1 MKKYKVMMVA
11 VLGIIALLL
20 SFGPMPVA
28 TTVGQETNELG
39 SVNISGKV
47 GGGGIGG
54 MGEVSSVSM
63 SGVASGI
70 EHYVDMGKGLEEPC
84 WPWRECM
91 VFGADLGTPDAN
103 DWNCIPEIIG
113 RTDSFD
119 LSTITPNHDVAIALI
134 VFYDLDSELDVT
146 FRWYRNRDNK
156 LIYQSWYTIPEPCEE
171 CYVYGYIGYAP
182 EEIWENGNYHLHI
195 IWSPSDFRVLDFEI
209 EGIPPP
215 LERYAPVLYF
225 HPEED
230 YYTDSIY
237 SMLNES
243 DLMFRWNNGSREL
256 NLSGPVDQSQLPGP
270 NNTGKHYLDM
280 WNATPAPLGESW
292 RAEKPDPDRFTD
304 YPFTVYGRQVE
315 VDNYIVLQYWFFY
328 PYNNW
333 KNCHEGDW
341 ERIQIICDKDTETPI
356 DVTFGQ
362 HHGGKTYPWDD
373 IVDVGLIAETHP
385 KVFPAVGS
393 HASYPDVGSY
403 YMIVGYDYTS
413 DTGLVSYPINYVSES
428 DIPTGNKKGYTLT
441 DISGEPSW
449 VKWSGIWGYYVPGRT
464 GGRGQSGPPSP
475 ANLSVNGINVWN
487 NPIEWADDPGSPYI
501 IGKATGP
508 ATGSVRLHAYDSNGN
523 HTGLNETGWIETE
536 IPGTYFYIPAG
547 NQSDAELM
555 WIYTEENLTFTI
567 EASEEGECNF
577 SFARCV
583 GGEITTNYTHIEVTE
598 NTTAKVDT
606 GEENPLLLMGLDFDS
621 DGVTD
626 ELRFPDS
633 NSTLKGQ
640 VNFTGRDTPPNDRW
654 IEPFVVKLFES
665 GNLTNVLWTG
675 VATTNNTGV
684 FTIDN
689 IPPNATYDVGIK
701 NCTCLSELVTNVT
714 VGVNETIVVDF
725 GILREGDASG
735 DDAVTSIDFSL
746 LAGAFGSIPGDPN
759 WNANCDFDR
768 NGAVTIMDFSLLAA
782 SFGQCGDLYGV

>member
-47 GGGGIGG
+47 GGDGIGG

-134 VFYDLDSELDVT
+134 VFYNVTEELPVT
-146 FRWYRNRDNK
+146 FKWYRNRDNK

-215 LERYAPVLYF
+215 LERYAPVLYL
-225 HPEED
+225 HPNED
-230 YYTDSIY
+230 YYTDSIE
-237 SMLNES
+237 SVLNES
-243 DLMFRWNNGSREL
+243 DLRLWDGGNETKI
-256 NLSGPVDQSQLPGP
+256 LSTPTRNQLSSY
-270 NNTGKHYLDM
+270 NTNYHYLDM
-280 WNATPAPLGESW
+280 WNATPAPFGLFFL
-292 RAEKPDPDRFTD
+292 AEHPDPDRFTG
-304 YPFTVYGRQVE
+304 YPYTVYGRQVE
-315 VDNYIVLQYWFFY
+315 KTYQGDDYIVLQYWFFY
-328 PYNNW
+328 PYNYW
-333 KNCHEGDW
+333 LNCHEGDM
-341 ERIQIICDKDTETPI
+341 ERIQIICDKATETPQR
-356 DVTFGQ
+356 VTFGQ
-362 HHGGKTYPWDD
+362 HHGGESVVWDTAN
-373 IVDVGLIAETHP
+373 ISLVAETHP
-385 KVFPAVGS
+385 KVFVAVGS
-393 HASYPDVGSY
+393 HSSWSNDGPHKVSLFT
-403 YMIVGYDYTS
+403 DYTS
-413 DTGLVSYPINYVSES
+413 DAGTALFPADVSSSEITGVNTTYP
-428 DIPTGNKKGYTLT
+428 YTLD
-441 DISGEPSW
+441 DISSEPSW
-449 VKWSGIWGYYVPGRT
+449 VNWLGKWGQYVPGIL
-464 GGRGQSGPPSP
+464 GGYGACGPDSP
-475 ANLSVNGINVWN
+475 ANIRINGINVWN
-487 NPIEWADDPGSPYI
+487 DPMAWDANPGSPSL
-501 IGKATGP
+501 AAQ
-508 ATGSVRLHAYDSNGN
+508 ATGSMRVHAYDSSGN
-523 HTGLNETGWIETE
+523 HTGLNETGGIETE
-536 IPGTYFYIPAG
+536 IPGTYFYVPAS
-547 NQSDAELM
+547 NLSEAELM

-567 EASEEGECNF
+567 EASEVGECNF
-577 SFARCV
+577 SFARCIE
-583 GGEITTNYTHIEVTE
+583 GEITTNYTHVEVIK

-606 GEENPLLLMGLDFDS
+606 GEENPLLLMELDFDS

-640 VNFTGRDTPPNDRW
+640 VSFAGRGDAPNDKW
-654 IEPFVVKLFES
+654 IEPFDVTLFES
-665 GNLTNVLWTG
+665 GNLSNVLWTG

-689 IPPNATYDVGIK
+689 VPSGTYDIGIK
-701 NCTCLSELVTNVT
+701 NWTCLSELVTNIT
-714 VGVNETIVVDF
+714 VGVNQTIEVDF
-725 GILREGDASG
+725 GVPREGDASG
-735 DDAVTSIDFSL
+735 DDYVD
-746 LAGAFGSIPGDPN
+746 GSDYAILSYAWLSYPGHPN
-759 WNANCDFDR
+759 WDAKADFNRD
-768 NGAVTIMDFSLLAA
+768 NYVDGSDYGVLSYNWLKW
-782 SFGQCGDLYGV
+782 GDLYGV